1 MQTMGLTLCLLLSAV
16 LYQSW
21 ALEEAG
27 YGSEMEMLSRELLE
41 SARKPEFFEWMR
53 GLRRRI
59 HEYPELGFEEHRTS
73 ELIRAELDLLGV
85 GYKWPVAKTGVVA
98 FIGSGA
104 KPVFALRAD
113 MDALPLQ
120 ELVDW
125 DHKSKVEGKMHACGH
140 DSHVAM
146 LLGAAKLLQAKIHQL
161 KGTVKLVFQ
170 PGEEGY
176 AGAYHMLQDGALG
189 DIDAILSIHV
199 LPSFPTGVI
208 ASRPGPMLAGVGI
221 FSATIQGKGGHA
233 AGPHETR
240 DPVLAAAFSII
251 ALQQI
256 VSRETDPLQARVVT
270 VGSINGGRA
279 CNVIPDSVR
288 IEGTFRSL
296 STEGLSFIQERIK
309 EVIEAQASVHRCTAM
324 VDFMEDRP
332 MPYPLMVNDE
342 ALYEHAKKVGEI
354 LLGEPNVQ
362 LLPVTMGAEDFSFF
376 SQKSAASIFVV
387 GIKNKTLKSDQPLHS
402 PYFFIDEE
410 ALPIGAALHTAVAIS
425 YLDNHVVETRKKQGF
440 FPASQNEEL

>member
-1 MQTMGLTLCLLLSAV
+1 
-16 LYQSW
+16 
-21 ALEEAG
+21 
-27 YGSEMEMLSRELLE
+27 MLSRELLE
-41 SARKPEFFEWMR
+41 LARKPEFFQWMR

-98 FIGSGA
+98 SIGSGA

-125 DHKSKVEGKMHACGH
+125 DHKSKIEGKMHACGH

-146 LLGAAKLLQAKIHQL
+146 LLGAAKLLQAKRHQL

-279 CNVIPDSVR
+279 CNVISDSVR

-309 EVIEAQASVHRCTAM
+309 EIIEAQASVHRCTAT

-332 MPYPLMVNDE
+332 MPYPVMVNDE

-354 LLGEPNVQ
+354 LLGKPNVQ

-376 SQKSAASIFVV
+376 SEKSAASIFVV
-387 GIKNKTLKSDQPLHS
+387 GIKNETLQSDQPLHS

-410 ALPIGAALHTAVAIS
+410 ALPIGAAFHTAVAIS
-425 YLDNHVVETRKKQGF
+425 YLDNHVVDTRKKQVV